1 MKKFNLKVLVFI
13 SLLSIFLFACRILS
27 TPAFEDVSPL
37 KTVEATTSITTQPTR
52 TVPTPQASDG
62 QTVKEPL
69 QTTLGAQ
76 SFPNL
81 VDLDGTL
88 IALYEKVN
96 PGVVAIQVLT
106 QDGGGLGSGFVYDKE
121 GHIVT
126 NYHVIEGFNDLEVD
140 FPSGFKARGEVI
152 GTDTDSDL
160 AVVKVEAS
168 AEELFPLT
176 LGDSSQLKVGQ
187 TVIAIGNPFGLN
199 GSMTTGIVS
208 ALGRTLD
215 SMRAAPGGNNFTA
228 GDIIQTDTAI
238 NPGNSGGPLINLDG
252 EVIGINRAIRT
263 LNFSADSE
271 PVNSGIGFAVAINIV
286 KRVVPA
292 LIDNG
297 VYDYPYIGI
306 SSLDNISLLEQEAL
320 GLPSSIGAYVT
331 SVSEGSPAADAG
343 LRGGDRPTNLG
354 ITAGGDLI
362 TAIDSQPVRN
372 FSDLLSYLI
381 NYKNPGDKVLLTVVR
396 DNKTFDMEVTLD
408 RRP

>member
-1 MKKFNLKVLVFI
+1 MKKQTVVILGLVGV
-13 SLLSIFLFACRILS
+13 LSIFLFSCRILS
-27 TPAFEDVSPL
+27 TPAFEGIPPL
-37 KTVEATTSITTQPTR
+37 NTVEAPASLATLPAATIPSKSTQEAQP
-52 TVPTPQASDG
+52 SM
-62 QTVKEPL
+62 EPL
-69 QTTLGAQ
+69 QTTRGSQ

-88 IALYEKVN
+88 VALYEKVN

-106 QDGGGLGSGFVYDKE
+106 NDGGGLGSGFVIDKE
-121 GHIVT
+121 GHVVT

-140 FPSGFKARGEVI
+140 FPSGFKTRGEVI

-160 AVVKVEAS
+160 AVIKVEAPQ
-168 AEELFPLT
+168 EELFPLP
-176 LGDSSQLKVGQ
+176 LGDSARLKVGQ

-199 GSMTTGIVS
+199 SSMTTGIVS
-208 ALGRTLD
+208 ALGRTLE

-271 PVNSGIGFAVAINIV
+271 PVNSGIGFAVAINVV

-292 LIDNG
+292 LIEKG
-297 VYDYPYIGI
+297 SFDYPYIGI
-306 SSLDNISLLEQEAL
+306 SSLDDISLLEQEAL

-331 SVSEGSPAADAG
+331 SVSAGSPAAEAG
-343 LRGGDRPTNLG
+343 LQGGERQTEFQIP
-354 ITAGGDLI
+354 AGGDLI
-362 TAIDSQPVRN
+362 TAIDGQPVRN

-381 NYKNPGDKVLLTVVR
+381 NYKNPGDKVTLTVIR
-396 DNKTFDMEVTLD
+396 DNKTFDVEVTLD